1 MCKENREYFIILLA
15 GLLLASVVGVL
26 RGEEQGQWYLIPESE
41 LRSIE
46 EYRTKSE
53 TEKQTWLL
61 QVRELKAR
69 ADSLR
74 ADSESLNSQLAQV
87 RELNRMLQKSFN
99 GYEAE
104 SLTAISMKN
113 GEIAALNQKLSEK
126 VLEAEKHKGA
136 ARNRLVIIIAA
147 AGAVTVYIAF
157 KVCRFFRFF

>member
-1 MCKENREYFIILLA
+1 MCGANKRFFLYLLLA
-15 GLLLASVVGVL
+15 LLLASVAGVL
-26 RGEEQGQWYLIPESE
+26 HGEDPDQWYLIPEAE

-61 QVRELKAR
+61 QVQELKVQ

-74 ADSESLNSQLAQV
+74 ADSESLNSQLAQA

-104 SLTAISMKN
+104 SLMTISMKN
-113 GEIAALNQKLSEK
+113 GEIAGLKEEKAETALK
-126 VLEAEKHKGA
+126 AEKYKGTS
-136 ARNRLVIIIAA
+136 RSRLFIIIAL
-147 AGAVTVYIAF
+147 AGTWIVFIAF
-157 KVCRFFRFF
+157 KVCRFFRII